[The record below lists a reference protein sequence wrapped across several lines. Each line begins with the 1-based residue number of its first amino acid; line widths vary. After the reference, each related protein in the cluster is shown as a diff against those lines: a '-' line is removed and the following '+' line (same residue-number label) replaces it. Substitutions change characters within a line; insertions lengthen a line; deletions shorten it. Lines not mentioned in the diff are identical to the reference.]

1 MSMQFQFEQPPEG
14 DDSPSYVT
22 KGGFYHV
29 AIMEQDPEPKTSDG
43 SQYLDGLGIKF
54 QVAAGTHP
62 DQFDKTYDCVFIKGN
77 ANQKDQ
83 GKFCNRKLMRLF
95 LATGMMGEHVPGQQT
110 TLDTSL
116 MEGRQCVIE
125 LEEKPNSP
133 TSKNPNGTH
142 VEFKGAQVFHVDDP
156 AVKDVPKHAEL
167 LSIIPKELRRD
178 PSSFKKD
185 DNQPPAAGTAAGQ
198 PSPNQ
203 PKPKLSVAQ
212 MIGAPGASA
221 GSAAASVADVAD
233 V

>member
-22 KGGFYHV
+22 KPGFYHV
-29 AIMEQDPEPKTSDG
+29 AIMEQNPQPKSSNG
-43 SQYLDGLGIKF
+43 SQYIDGLGLKF

-77 ANQKDQ
+77 PQQKDN
-83 GKFCNRKLMRLF
+83 GSFCNRKLLRLF
-95 LATGMMGEHVPGQQT
+95 IATGLMGEHAPGQQT

-116 MEGRQCVIE
+116 MVGRQCVIE

-156 AVKDVPKHAEL
+156 AVKDVPKHFEL
-167 LSIIPKELRRD
+167 LSIIPKELRRAE
-178 PSSFKKD
+178 STFKKD
-185 DNQPPAAGTAAGQ
+185 DQPPAAGSTAAGQ

-203 PKPKLSVAQ
+203 PKPKLSLAQ
-212 MIGAPGASA
+212 MLGAGVA
-221 GSAAASVADVAD
+221 GSAAASVADTSD

>member
-14 DDSPSYVT
+14 DEGPAYVT
-22 KGGFYHV
+22 KSGFYHV
-29 AIMEQDPEPKTSDG
+29 VILEQDPQPKSSDG
-43 SQYLDGLGIKF
+43 NSYLDGLGLKF
-54 QVAAGTHP
+54 GVCAGTHP
-62 DQFDKTYDCVFIKGN
+62 DQFDKSYETVFIKGN
-77 ANQKDQ
+77 PNQKDG
-83 GKFCNRKLMRLF
+83 GKFCNRKLLRLF

-110 TLDTSL
+110 ALDTSL
-116 MEGRQCVIE
+116 MVGRQCIIE
-125 LEEKPNSP
+125 LEEKPNSA

-156 AVKDVPKHAEL
+156 AVKDVPKHPEL

-178 PSSFKKD
+178 PSTFKKD
-185 DNQPPAAGTAAGQ
+185 DQPPAAGSTAAGQ

-212 MIGAPGASA
+212 MIGAPGAA